1 MSNNVHFSSS
11 KDDWTTPRE
20 FFNKLNEEFH
30 FTIDLCADN
39 TNHLVERYFT
49 KENSC
54 LDAQFTGET
63 VFCNPPYG
71 RKNTAVFVKKCSEL
85 AKMGNTVVMLI
96 PARTDTAAFHDYIYH
111 KAEIRFVRGRLH
123 FDNSKNAAPFPSM
136 VVIFR
141 GVINGKKQIS
151 GV

>member
-20 FFNKLNEEFH
+20 FFDKLNEEFH
-30 FTIDLCADN
+30 FTIDLCADDK
-39 TNHLVERYFT
+39 NHLVDRYFT
-49 KENSC
+49 KEKSC
-54 LDAQFTGET
+54 LNAEFTGQT

-85 AKMGNTVVMLI
+85 AEMGNTVVMLI

-141 GVINGKKQIS
+141 GVINGKK
-151 GV
+151 